1 MSNHEQVTFIETD
14 IDCLQCLDDVR
25 TSLAATSWVDEVEV
39 DASIGCL
46 VVRHHGEDDALSEM
60 VGHLG
65 HRLATGINGEVMMDS
80 ASVAL
85 PSVCPVGHDL
95 AGGGEV

>member
-1 MSNHEQVTFIETD
+1 MRNQVTLVDTD

-39 DASIGCL
+39 DASAGCL
-46 VVRHHGEDDALSEM
+46 VVRHHGEEDDLLEM
-60 VGHLG
+60 VGRLG
-65 HRLATGINGEVMMDS
+65 HRLLTGINGEVMMDT

-85 PSVCPVGHDL
+85 PQVCPVGHHV
-95 AGGGEV
+95 AGGRAR